1 MTLGGCD
8 DIITLYKVPQE
19 SFRIPGGP
27 TIMKGGYCI
36 LRLFKK
42 ESARTQ
48 ERTSDERPKAVAFVD
63 YEHWYISLKTNYG
76 FKPNIKAWF
85 EDLNSKYNLTE
96 VMFFADFSHKSLADE
111 IGRIRLFSNKI
122 IDTRSPNGVQKDF
135 TDFIILDNMYQK
147 ALSSDD
153 IDVFILFSGDGH
165 FSSVTSFLKNFYR
178 KQVVVYAINGCFSKQ
193 LRETATVSY
202 LLPTEQDIYE
212 SYYGY
217 IFDYLKNSPNPTY
230 TEAIATA
237 VKKSRGSANKQQIT
251 KAMKTLTENGVISE
265 RTIQSNKGKKQK
277 MLFVDW
283 EMAEKFIPQK

>member
-1 MTLGGCD
+1 M
-8 DIITLYKVPQE
+8 Q
-19 SFRIPGGP
+19 
-27 TIMKGGYCI
+27 KGGYCI
-36 LRLFKK
+36 LGLFKK
-42 ESARTQ
+42 DTAKN
-48 ERTSDERPKAVAFVD
+48 TSDNTPSRLKAVAFVD

-76 FKPNIKAWF
+76 LKPNIKAWF
-85 EDLNSKYNLTE
+85 EDLNTKYDLLE
-96 VMFFADFSHKSLADE
+96 VNFFADFSHKSLADE

-122 IDTRSPNGVQKDF
+122 IDTRSPNGVQKDY

-165 FSSVTSFLKNFYR
+165 FSSATSFLKNFYH

-193 LRETATVSY
+193 LRETATISHI
-202 LLPTEQDIYE
+202 LPSEQDISK

-230 TEAIATA
+230 NEAIATA
-237 VKKSRGSANKQQIT
+237 VKKAKGSANKQQIA
-251 KAMKTLTENGVISE
+251 KAMKTLSENDVISE
-265 RTIQSNKGKKQK
+265 RTIPNAKGKKQK

-283 EMAEKFIPQK
+283 ERFEKFMPLNQ